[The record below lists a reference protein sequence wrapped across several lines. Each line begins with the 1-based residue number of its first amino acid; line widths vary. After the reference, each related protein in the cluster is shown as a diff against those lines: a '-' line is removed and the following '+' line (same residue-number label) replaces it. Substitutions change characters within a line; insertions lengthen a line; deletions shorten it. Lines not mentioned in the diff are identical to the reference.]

1 MNLKLPPFFAFLI
14 KALPN
19 KKMKEATCMGIELA
33 IILLT
38 YVTILVMSYMVII
51 CLKDKDER
59 GIRIINRAYQ
69 NAYSI
74 LLFSILVV
82 IALIKLPHI
91 TLTNQTTS
99 YLILTSKFISV
110 ITLGGSIFLLNRNK

>member
-1 MNLKLPPFFAFLI
+1 
-14 KALPN
+14 
-19 KKMKEATCMGIELA
+19 MKEAAFMGIELA
-33 IILLT
+33 IIFLT

-59 GIRIINRAYQ
+59 GFRIINQAYQ

-91 TLTNQTTS
+91 TLNNQTTS
-99 YLILTSKFISV
+99 YLILSSKFISV
-110 ITLGGSIFLLNRNK
+110 LTLGVSIFLLNRNK

>member
-1 MNLKLPPFFAFLI
+1 
-14 KALPN
+14 
-19 KKMKEATCMGIELA
+19 MGIELA

>member
-1 MNLKLPPFFAFLI
+1 
-14 KALPN
+14 
-19 KKMKEATCMGIELA
+19 MGIELA

-59 GIRIINRAYQ
+59 GIKIINQAYQ

-91 TLTNQTTS
+91 TLNNQTTG
-99 YLILTSKFISV
+99 YLILASKFISV
-110 ITLGGSIFLLNRNK
+110 LTLGASIFFLNRNK